1 MNYNAV
7 WKVKI
12 TKALVDCV
20 TTEGRTGRVDLRQ
33 DWGNTLLVL
42 SGKSKIASGD
52 TQKLVRRKGHFLGQ
66 NLNTRCLCAKS
77 FSVLSDSV
85 RPYAL

>member
-1 MNYNAV
+1 MVNYNAV

-20 TTEGRTGRVDLRQ
+20 TNRGQNRSVDLRQ
-33 DWGNTLLVL
+33 DWGNTPLVL

-52 TQKLVRRKGHFLGQ
+52 TSEIGKEKRAFFWVKI
-66 NLNTRCLCAKS
+66 
-77 FSVLSDSV
+77 
-85 RPYAL
+85 